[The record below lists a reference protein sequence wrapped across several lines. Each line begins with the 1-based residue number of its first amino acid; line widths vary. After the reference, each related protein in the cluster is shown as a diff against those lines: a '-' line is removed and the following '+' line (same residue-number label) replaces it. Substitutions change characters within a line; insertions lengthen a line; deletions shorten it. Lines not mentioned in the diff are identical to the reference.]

1 MSSASNAYFP
11 ITDKPDYDKE
21 DIREGWTVRM
31 QELGEYSER
40 HNRQILFTEL
50 GYNQSYQAPIELW
63 AYKVDGE
70 EARPIQAYCMR
81 TALAAIAAEPRV
93 VGALLWKWFRHPRPV
108 GRISNWPHRRSYRLS
123 PRPGSAL
130 DKPRP
135 TQQSLLHQ

>member
-1 MSSASNAYFP
+1 
-11 ITDKPDYDKE
+11 
-21 DIREGWTVRM
+21 M

-50 GYNQSYQAPIELW
+50 GYNQSYQAPIEPW

-93 VGALLWKWFRHPRPV
+93 VGALLWKWFPRPRPV
-108 GRISNWPHRRSYRLS
+108 GRNFQLATPPIIQIISEAWLS
-123 PRPGSAL
+123 PR
-130 DKPRP
+130 
-135 TQQSLLHQ
+135 